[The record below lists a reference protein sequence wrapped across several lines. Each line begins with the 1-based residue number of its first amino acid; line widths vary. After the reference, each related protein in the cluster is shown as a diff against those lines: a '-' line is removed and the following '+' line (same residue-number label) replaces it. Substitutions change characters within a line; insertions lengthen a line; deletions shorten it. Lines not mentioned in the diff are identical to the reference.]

1 MLITERTDGDI
12 QRLRN
17 AVRRERVVAQ
27 RDRLRAVLLAL
38 EGIETLEIQRMLG
51 RSRGFVQRW
60 AYAYRDGGIEAI
72 ARLPYPGKP
81 ARIDGVQL
89 KKLKARIDA
98 GPTAKDKVCTLRGK
112 DVQRI
117 LDQELGV
124 KYSLQS
130 VYDLLH
136 RMGYSCLAPRPR
148 HEYRN
153 PEAQKKFSQESAP
166 LLSAPFATR
175 LNQAAGNVES
185 ISWTKRGSANKE
197 H

>member
-12 QRLRN
+12 QQLRN
-17 AVRRERVVAQ
+17 AVRRERIVAQ

-89 KKLKARIDA
+89 EKLKARIDA

-117 LDQELGV
+117 LDEELGV
-124 KYSLQS
+124 KYSLQA

-148 HEYRN
+148 HELQN
-153 PEAQKKFSQESAP
+153 LEAQKEFSQKQAP

-175 LNQAAGNVES
+175 LNHAAGSVAS
-185 ISWTKRGSANKE
+185 ISWTKRDSASKG